1 VRIFFEEAANEA
13 QVLSISEV
21 EKCSAGQVLDCSR
34 TKIEILAP
42 PQIVGGTKLI
52 TVKNSATNMNILP
65 SFAVKYVTAC
75 DYNAFCGMTAV
86 VDFFSV
92 MQAPIVGMTK
102 ALPRKELIEKQ
113 VSELSWEIPKKPKNS
128 VLVDIPIDVI
138 EHGESAMPGGKL
150 TWPTA
155 EKTIKEYASK
165 KTPIPPI
172 ELMGNEI
179 GSNMPF
185 MVYDGSHRL
194 EAAKLK
200 GDKTIKA
207 YISKTDSDAL
217 EQIKNLKK

>member
-1 VRIFFEEAANEA
+1 MATLADLLRTGYTPPTEQPLVEPIKQHFASLPQKFEEN
-13 QVLSISEV
+13 QRNQMNL
-21 EKCSAGQVLDCSR
+21 
-34 TKIEILAP
+34 LARAYP
-42 PQIVGGTKLI
+42 GNTFK
-52 TVKNSATNMNILP
+52 SNMLEGDP
-65 SFAVKYVTAC
+65 KAMAEL
-75 DYNAFCGMTAV
+75 A
-86 VDFFSV
+86 

-102 ALPRKELIEKQ
+102 VLPRKELIEKQ